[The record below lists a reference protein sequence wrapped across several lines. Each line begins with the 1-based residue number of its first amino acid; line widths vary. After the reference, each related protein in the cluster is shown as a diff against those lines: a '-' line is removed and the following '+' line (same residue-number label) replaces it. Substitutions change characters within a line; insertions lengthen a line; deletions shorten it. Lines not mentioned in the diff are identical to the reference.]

1 MRSRVRWRLEAGN
14 SYRREEGTLMM
25 FGTLANWN
33 ELIRG
38 ANRWVRGCHG
48 GFDGICHTCKRVF
61 TRSIRRERGG
71 GGKEGML

>member
-1 MRSRVRWRLEAGN
+1 
-14 SYRREEGTLMM
+14 MM
-25 FGTLANWN
+25 FDTLANWN

-38 ANRWVRGCHG
+38 ANGWVRGCHG